1 MPKIERLMHHTGGI
15 LFNMAVKGW
24 YFKEQAELNVQW
36 IFLFPSVEQIFT
48 MVYWYILLYIVF

>member
-1 MPKIERLMHHTGGI
+1 MLKIERLMHHTGGI

-24 YFKEQAELNVQW
+24 YFREQAELNVQW
-36 IFLFPSVEQIFT
+36 MNISVSGTNFT